1 MGTKGGLVMGFIEQ
15 VFDEIAE
22 KVFEDTTGRELETVI
37 VLFSVFMTVIQIVAT
52 LAGVNLWSA
61 S

>member
-1 MGTKGGLVMGFIEQ
+1 MGFIEQ